1 MDAPASARIFTTMSQ
16 TNKNIIYAGI
26 DVAKRTLAVDGPGG
40 RCQLANEPNGH
51 GGVVKLLAKSIEPVH
66 VIVEASGGYEQGL
79 VIFLRKRGQGF

>member
-26 DVAKRTLAVDGPGG
+26 DVAKRTLALDGPGG

-51 GGVVKLLAKSIEPVH
+51 GGVVKLLANSDLSSKTWT
-66 VIVEASGGYEQGL
+66 GL
-79 VIFLRKRGQGF
+79 LMFYWVVRFK